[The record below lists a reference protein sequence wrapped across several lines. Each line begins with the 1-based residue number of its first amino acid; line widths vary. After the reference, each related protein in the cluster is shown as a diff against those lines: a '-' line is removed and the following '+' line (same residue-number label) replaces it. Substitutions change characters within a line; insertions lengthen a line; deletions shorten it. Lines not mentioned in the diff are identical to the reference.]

1 MKIVTITQA
10 RLSSSRLPEKVI
22 LPLGCATVLDLH
34 LRRIKKAK
42 LISKIIVAS
51 TFEEKSN
58 LIKLIAEKNHCT
70 FFQGDLND
78 VLDRFYQAVVH
89 EKPDFIIRL
98 TSDCPLIDPQ
108 LIDDLVSKFLASNAD
123 YAANCLNST
132 LPDGMDA
139 EIFSFNSLEIAHRE
153 AKLKSEREHVT
164 PYIRNSGKFNVL
176 PIDYSPNLGSFR
188 LTLDTKEDYNLIQ
201 KLVESLGE
209 NASMIDYINYLK
221 VHPELLSVNSSSQR
235 NEGYRNS
242 LKRDNCE

>member
-1 MKIVTITQA
+1 MKIVAITQA
-10 RLSSSRLPEKVI
+10 RISSSRLPEKVI
-22 LPLGCATVLDLH
+22 LPLGNATVLDLH
-34 LRRIKKAK
+34 LKRIKKAK
-42 LISKIIVAS
+42 SINKIIVAS

-58 LIKLIAEKNHCT
+58 LIKLIAEKNHCEL
-70 FFQGDLND
+70 FQGDLND
-78 VLDRFYQAVVH
+78 VLDRFYQAVVC

-108 LIDDLVSKFLASNAD
+108 LIDDLVRRFLAANVD

-139 EIFSFNSLEIAHRE
+139 EIFTFKSLETAHLE

-164 PYIRNSGKFNVL
+164 PYIRNSEKFIVL

-201 KLVESLGE
+201 KLVDSLGE
-209 NASMIDYINYLK
+209 DASMIDYVNYLK
-221 VHPELLSVNSSSQR
+221 AHPELLSINSNSQR
-235 NEGYRNS
+235 NEGYQKS
-242 LKRDNCE
+242 LKEDKFE